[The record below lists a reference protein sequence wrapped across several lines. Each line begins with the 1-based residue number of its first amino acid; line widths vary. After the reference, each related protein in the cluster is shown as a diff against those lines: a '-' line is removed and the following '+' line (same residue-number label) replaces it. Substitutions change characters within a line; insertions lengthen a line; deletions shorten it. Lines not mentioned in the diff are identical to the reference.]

1 MQGSITSD
9 FSYVAQ
15 LIQLW
20 ADIGGKVAA
29 SGWTGARSQDRGS
42 LEIESADAM
51 MARYLRLAIAVLAGL
66 QLAGC
71 YTDYGP
77 IEVERRPVPLSGA
90 GVASHMRAGDRI
102 KITVY
107 GEEALTGEYDIN
119 PAGYVTMPLIGA
131 VKASGRTQAELAR
144 DIAAKYRSG
153 GLLQDPKVT
162 VAVVQ
167 FHPFYVLGEAASP
180 GEYPFRSGLT
190 VHAAVAMAGGFTYR
204 ASKSFVLI
212 RHAGDEIWKEYPL
225 TEPVV
230 IAPGDLIRVPE
241 RYF

>member
-1 MQGSITSD
+1 M
-9 FSYVAQ
+9 V
-15 LIQLW
+15 
-20 ADIGGKVAA
+20 K
-29 SGWTGARSQDRGS
+29 
-42 LEIESADAM
+42 
-51 MARYLRLAIAVLAGL
+51 YLKLAVVLLTGL

-77 IEVERRPVPLSGA
+77 VEVEMRPVSLSGA
-90 GVASHMRAGDRI
+90 GVATHLRPGDKI

-107 GEEALTGEYDIN
+107 GEEALTGEYDIS
-119 PAGYVTMPLIGA
+119 PSGSVSMPLIGA
-131 VKASGRTQAELAR
+131 IRASGRTQAEFGAE
-144 DIAAKYRSG
+144 IASRYRSG
-153 GLLQDPKVT
+153 GFLQDPKVT

-167 FHPFYVLGEAASP
+167 FRPFYILGEATNP

-204 ASKSFVLI
+204 ASRSAILI
-212 RHAGDEIWKEYPL
+212 RHLGEEVWKEYPL

-230 IAPGDLIRVPE
+230 IAPGDLIRIPE